1 MDAKITKKRL
11 NIFLSYDWIKI
22 LLAAVAAILVWSLIF
37 TTAATRVTQAQNF
50 TIFNYTGTKGTSR
63 FNSYS
68 TLLREKNV
76 FSYDILEISSTDI
89 TTGEQYSETL
99 LQTRVSTGEG
109 DALFAANINEGV
121 TTKYKDDQGNEF
133 APTYL
138 EQFLYG
144 YHTAAATF
152 GEGGYLDQMADYL
165 NGYYQGDYKTHT
177 IDEQKVETD
186 FRVRIK
192 RLNDKR
198 FKKESQIR
206 EGLKQEIQRI
216 ESYKTSLT
224 SFLSYLE
231 KGYVALQ
238 ETTLYLQD
246 LNGKPLTR
254 TDYYRI
260 NLCPNEKMED
270 LKKDV
275 CYYKTITDE
284 DGEKKIASAENV
296 CLVLM
301 DLAEEKYSYS
311 RFEGL
316 SFVNYLVETHCSDL
330 NA

>member
-144 YHTAAATF
+144 YSAAAATF

-186 FRVRIK
+186 FRARIK

-198 FKKESQIR
+198 
-206 EGLKQEIQRI
+206 LKR
-216 ESYKTSLT
+216 S
-224 SFLSYLE
+224 
-231 KGYVALQ
+231 
-238 ETTLYLQD
+238 
-246 LNGKPLTR
+246 R
-254 TDYYRI
+254 R
-260 NLCPNEKMED
+260 
-270 LKKDV
+270 
-275 CYYKTITDE
+275 
-284 DGEKKIASAENV
+284 SARDSNR
-296 CLVLM
+296 
-301 DLAEEKYSYS
+301 KYSALKAIKRRS
-311 RFEGL
+311 RL
-316 SFVNYLVETHCSDL
+316 SFPISKKGTSPCRKRRCICRI
-330 NA
+330 

>member
-1 MDAKITKKRL
+1 
-11 NIFLSYDWIKI
+11 
-22 LLAAVAAILVWSLIF
+22 
-37 TTAATRVTQAQNF
+37 
-50 TIFNYTGTKGTSR
+50 
-63 FNSYS
+63 
-68 TLLREKNV
+68 
-76 FSYDILEISSTDI
+76 
-89 TTGEQYSETL
+89 
-99 LQTRVSTGEG
+99 
-109 DALFAANINEGV
+109 
-121 TTKYKDDQGNEF
+121 
-133 APTYL
+133 
-138 EQFLYG
+138 
-144 YHTAAATF
+144 
-152 GEGGYLDQMADYL
+152 MADYL

-254 TDYYRI
+254 TDYYSI